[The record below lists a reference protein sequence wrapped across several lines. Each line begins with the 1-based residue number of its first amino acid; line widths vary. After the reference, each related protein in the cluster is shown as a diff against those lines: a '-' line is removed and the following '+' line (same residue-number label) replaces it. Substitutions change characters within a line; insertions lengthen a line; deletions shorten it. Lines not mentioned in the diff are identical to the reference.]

1 MGMSFGDYLKK
12 GWEVVQLKGDAIDL
26 LAQDEEAMGP
36 ALGILAIGGV
46 AAAIGALS
54 LPGIILMPI
63 LRLIG
68 AFIFVGIMHF
78 CATSFFGGTGG
89 FKGVFIPISCASL
102 ITWIGIIP
110 IVGPVLAVLAGIWL
124 LVVSVVVVERV
135 HAVDRGKAIVVVAI
149 PLLIGLIIA
158 AIFAVIA
165 GATALMLMGATS

>member
-124 LVVSVVVVERV
+124 LVVSVVVVERA

>member
-1 MGMSFGDYLKK
+1 MSFGDYLKK